1 MLKIKELLRELQ
13 VLVETQIQ
21 INKSLKDLKEGLN
34 PAIKTISLNTDK
46 IGYVTSCL
54 ETNIYTKEQTIETIN
69 KECDYRQKYA
79 EYKSRNADLLEMIE
93 KYCKYISK
101 YEVLDIFDKLDK
113 EYVLTKITTEE
124 E

>member
-1 MLKIKELLRELQ
+1 MLKIKELLKELQ
-13 VLVETQIQ
+13 VLVETQKM
-21 INKSLKDLKEGLN
+21 INKSLKELNENVINRNKELN
-34 PAIKTISLNTDK
+34 STFVTVDKLNTA
-46 IGYVTSCL
+46 IQ
-54 ETNIYTKEQTIETIN
+54 TNIYTKEQTIETIN

-93 KYCKYISK
+93 KYCKYSNK